1 MKQKELLRDL
11 KLIDIA
17 LVAMYYFTFS
27 LIFITMLNKFFE
39 VIFRKEKYPIEKTS
53 TLTLFIQTLIEIGI
67 LAIVSFYLR
76 HFVRS
81 IPFIFDGKYGYH
93 HTQTKEINGGVIITF
108 ALMTVFKDLR
118 ERAKELAS
126 RFKL

>member
-1 MKQKELLRDL
+1 MKKKELLRDV

-39 VIFRKEKYPIEKTS
+39 VIFREEKYPIEKTS
-53 TLTLFIQTLIEIGI
+53 TLTLFIQTLIEIGT

-76 HFVRS
+76 HFIRA
-81 IPFIFDGKYGYH
+81 IPFIFDGRYGYH
-93 HTQTKEINGGVIITF
+93 HTQTKEINGGVVITF
-108 ALMTVFKDLR
+108 ALMTFFSDLR
-118 ERAKELAS
+118 RRSYELS
-126 RFKL
+126 TRLKL

>member
-39 VIFRKEKYPIEKTS
+39 VIFRKEKYPIEKTA